1 MEGVTQYSGLAGR
14 YFHYLLSRL
23 IKAGDLAG
31 SRGKIL
37 DFGCGMGQLKRRLG
51 ADKVIGYDIIPN
63 LSDVA
68 DWRTAEFDTLVA
80 NQVLY
85 CFTEAELSSLLVE
98 LKRKNPQLRLV
109 IGISRQGVLNNIGK
123 HLLRRPSAHSR
134 TKIGPQREAE
144 ILLKHCDLIRRKS
157 VLGLSDVYVLKFKP

>member
-23 IKAGDLAG
+23 VKTGNLTDSTG
-31 SRGKIL
+31 RIL
-37 DFGCGMGQLKRRLG
+37 DFGCGMGQLKRKLG
-51 ADKVIGYDIIPN
+51 ADKVIGYDILPN

-68 DWRTAEFDTLVA
+68 DWRTVEFDTLVA

-85 CFTEAELSSLLVE
+85 CFTEAELEALLVE
-98 LKRKNPQLRLV
+98 LKQKNPKLRLV
-109 IGISRQGVLNNIGK
+109 VGISRQGALNNLGK
-123 HLLRRPSAHSR
+123 HLLRRPGAHSR

-144 ILLKHCDLIRRKS
+144 ILLKHCDLIQRTS
-157 VLGLSDVYVLKFKP
+157 VLGLSDVYVLKFKA